1 MIRKFYLE
9 NAKGQQFHFKY
20 ATGILLSDIAGLGFS
35 FDQSYLKYGHLH
47 KKVSEDVPL
56 SEITAVLNYLD
67 GYHSYQK
74 FIDYLNQDLD
84 GLKLY
89 YQSIDTKYI
98 YVDISS
104 LSKGEITEGVL
115 KSDITFNK
123 KSYWIKERQI
133 LIDISDAEGG
143 KSYPYSYDYAY
154 MMTQHGRTNILIEGS
169 LPASTKIEMI
179 GAVDHPELKVI
190 QNGKALT
197 ELRINIVKD
206 DANIVIS
213 SIPDDQ
219 YMQMISGK
227 TVVDIYSMQDF
238 EKDNFIMLNQGQA
251 TIEFKPGVMQKTL
264 CKILIY
270 EYHLG

>member
-20 ATGILLSDIAGLGFS
+20 ATGILLSDIQGLGFS
-35 FDQSYLKYGHLH
+35 FDHSYLKYGHLH

-56 SEITAVLNYLD
+56 SEITAVLNYLE
-67 GYHSYQK
+67 GYHSYQE

-89 YQSIDTKYI
+89 YQSVDTKYV
-98 YVDISS
+98 YVDIAG

-133 LIDISDAEGG
+133 IIDIQENTNG
-143 KSYPYSYDYAY
+143 KTYPYTYDYSY
-154 MMTQHGRTNILIEGS
+154 QMTLQGKTNILIEGS
-169 LPASTKIEMI
+169 IAASTKIEMV
-179 GAVDHPELKVI
+179 GAVDHPEVIVSQSGKVLSTLKLNVSS
-190 QNGKALT
+190 KDT
-197 ELRINIVKD
+197 NIV
-206 DANIVIS
+206 VS
-213 SIPDDQ
+213 SVPDNQ
-219 YMQMISGK
+219 YMHMRLANTMIDVYG
-227 TVVDIYSMQDF
+227 DQDF
-238 EKDNFIMLNQGQA
+238 EKDNFIYLNPGLV
-251 TIEFKPGVMQKTL
+251 TLEFKSGVVTQTL
-264 CKILIY
+264 CKVRIY